1 MTSST
6 HPRLKVLLAVL
17 FWGGSYTAT
26 KIAVSR
32 VSPVAVLWLRFGIGA
47 AVLGLVLFL
56 KKRLQLLPL
65 HQMTELCFLGFFG
78 VFLHNYI
85 QAWGLRTAA
94 AGISALII
102 ACTPV
107 IIALLSAFLLKEKL
121 VQRQSLGIIMAAFG
135 VLFILSKGNLA
146 FLKEGNYSFG
156 ELLVVCSAF
165 TWALFSVFS
174 RKALKTIPPAL
185 AMFYVILSGWFF
197 SSIPFL
203 FQGVREI
210 SKLDMAGWG
219 STLFLGV
226 FCSALAY
233 VFWYDALKLLP
244 ASEVGVFLYIS
255 PIVAVAVAWIF
266 LGEPLL
272 LSSIIGGGLVLTG
285 ARIVNYRKKS

>member
-1 MTSST
+1 VTSST

-107 IIALLSAFLLKEKL
+107 IIALLSAFLLKREF
-121 VQRQSLGIIMAAFG
+121 SLSERGQLQFRGIARG
-135 VLFILSKGNLA
+135 LFCFHLGSFLCFFQKGA
-146 FLKEGNYSFG
+146 
-156 ELLVVCSAF
+156 
-165 TWALFSVFS
+165 
-174 RKALKTIPPAL
+174 
-185 AMFYVILSGWFF
+185 
-197 SSIPFL
+197 
-203 FQGVREI
+203 
-210 SKLDMAGWG
+210 
-219 STLFLGV
+219 
-226 FCSALAY
+226 
-233 VFWYDALKLLP
+233 
-244 ASEVGVFLYIS
+244 
-255 PIVAVAVAWIF
+255 
-266 LGEPLL
+266 
-272 LSSIIGGGLVLTG
+272 
-285 ARIVNYRKKS
+285 